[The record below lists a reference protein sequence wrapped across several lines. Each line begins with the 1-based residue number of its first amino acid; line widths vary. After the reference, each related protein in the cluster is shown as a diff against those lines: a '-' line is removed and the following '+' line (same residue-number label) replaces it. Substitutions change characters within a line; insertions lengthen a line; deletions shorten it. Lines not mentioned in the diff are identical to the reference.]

1 LIFPHYLLQKECK
14 NGVGK
19 MLKIGVLGLQGA
31 IQEHIKLIEL
41 TGNQGIVVKRVEQLD
56 ELDGLI
62 LPGGE
67 STTMRRLIDQYE
79 FFEPLKLFGSHKP
92 IFGTCAGMV
101 LLANQLTKQKET
113 HLSLLDVTVQ
123 RNAFGRQRDSFEV
136 SISIEGMEEKFP
148 AVFIRAPYIEKTGK
162 NVLVLAT
169 FEDKIVAVKQGNILA
184 TAFHPEL
191 TDDKRF
197 MELFVEMV
205 ASVHVQ
211 SV

>member
-1 LIFPHYLLQKECK
+1 
-14 NGVGK
+14 

-31 IQEHIKLIEL
+31 IQEHIKFIEL

-101 LLANQLTKQKET
+101 LLANQLIKQKET

-123 RNAFGRQRDSFEV
+123 RNAFGRQRDSFEA

-191 TDDKRF
+191 TDDERF

-205 ASVHVQ
+205 ASVQVQ

>member
-1 LIFPHYLLQKECK
+1 
-14 NGVGK
+14 
-19 MLKIGVLGLQGA
+19 M
-31 IQEHIKLIEL
+31 
-41 TGNQGIVVKRVEQLD
+41 KRVEQLD

-92 IFGTCAGMV
+92 IFGTCAGLV